1 MSLKCVISTW
11 DCTFSNFSLWHN
23 PRTDCTEISDFIRG
37 IKAELSLDLHNNRD
51 YWYKDWVIKQ
61 LLNFEWK
68 WWYMDTKWIRAR
80 KQIEAETCLPTE
92 HMAAD
97 GDIG

>member
-1 MSLKCVISTW
+1 
-11 DCTFSNFSLWHN
+11 
-23 PRTDCTEISDFIRG
+23 
-37 IKAELSLDLHNNRD
+37 
-51 YWYKDWVIKQ
+51 
-61 LLNFEWK
+61 
-68 WWYMDTKWIRAR
+68 MDTKWIRAR